1 MYFSSSFFFSLRNIW
16 AFGPESNGANLLLN
30 NTLPSEVDQKL
41 LGTIKES
48 VVQGFKWGCREGP
61 LCDEPVRN
69 VKFKVSFVFRV
80 FCVFRCSLLVV
91 CSAFVLQCLEVAN
104 GYGECCYQF

>member
-1 MYFSSSFFFSLRNIW
+1 MLTPTKLQHSFLFPHSTLLDRNIW

-41 LGTIKES
+41 LGSVRES

-61 LCDEPVRN
+61 LCDEPMRN
-69 VKFKVSFVFRV
+69 VKFKVN
-80 FCVFRCSLLVV
+80 
-91 CSAFVLQCLEVAN
+91 E
-104 GYGECCYQF
+104 

>member
-1 MYFSSSFFFSLRNIW
+1 MLLLLSIICRNIW

-41 LGTIKES
+41 LGSVRES

-69 VKFKVSFVFRV
+69 VKFKV
-80 FCVFRCSLLVV
+80 CVVVLLLRC
-91 CSAFVLQCLEVAN
+91 CH
-104 GYGECCYQF
+104 